1 MSSCHLIVTVLMKFP
16 LPPKSYAKI
25 FFRGAQDLV
34 LVQLTLIM
42 QKIIKKTLMWAFLGK
57 PQQPYTEHRA
67 LTATTTTQTHITSKT
82 TTTSSGIKNETVE
95 DTTTNIITTN
105 IDEDEG
111 DDCRGGKRVRRN
123 VKSLGRGERQSLV
136 RAMEALIASGTRYQ
150 DLANFHG
157 GPVNAVCPESAG
169 GMCCPHGDPAFL
181 PWHRLFMAQMED
193 ELGEALP
200 YWDWTED
207 REIPD
212 LWEEI
217 RAPIKEGESSECE
230 GGQFVTR
237 FHNVQLNTT
246 QLKRQ
251 VQDALD
257 HDDFIEFE
265 DALGKGPHGTVHVGV
280 DCDMF
285 NIATA
290 GYDTVFY
297 LHHSYVDYLWAFWQ
311 ELRRLRGHS
320 LPPRFEGVDEP
331 LPPFNNRRFNE
342 NDKTFQ
348 NSRAQ
353 DTMDYQNKLCY
364 EYDQLLFDNLTPAQ
378 FLEAH
383 QRHPLVITESSS
395 EVLPEKGRCGP
406 VCRDIEGKEH
416 CEEICSSVEREG
428 GFARVS
434 VGVVLPRDAP
444 TGINTIELCQER
456 SLSLSLSLSF
466 IRMANVSK
474 RPEWGLLGPP
484 IIRNHLP

>member
-1 MSSCHLIVTVLMKFP
+1 MQR
-16 LPPKSYAKI
+16 
-25 FFRGAQDLV
+25 FFLEVHR
-34 LVQLTLIM
+34 TLFWSNTNHA
-42 QKIIKKTLMWAFLGK
+42 KIIKKTLMGAFLGK

-67 LTATTTTQTHITSKT
+67 LTATTTTQTYITSKT

-217 RAPIKEGESSECE
+217 RAPIKEGESSDCG

-257 HDDFIEFE
+257 HNDFIEFE

-285 NIATA
+285 NIATS
-290 GYDTVFY
+290 GYDTLFY

-353 DTMDYQNKLCY
+353 DIMDYQNKLCY

-383 QRHPLVITESSS
+383 QRQPLVLTESSS
-395 EVLPEKGRCGP
+395 DIPEKGRCGP

-416 CEEICSSVEREG
+416 CEEICSSVEPGG

-434 VGVVLPRDAP
+434 VGVVLHRDAP

-466 IRMANVSK
+466 VRMANVSK
-474 RPEWGLLGPP
+474 RPDWGLLGRRLISHPA